1 MDSGFSCHP
10 AFVRDPWPDPLRG
23 QPEFNRIERHAQALH
38 EQARDVYAVENG
50 ASLLG

>member
-1 MDSGFSCHP
+1 VDSGFFWHP
-10 AFVRDPWPDPLRG
+10 AFVRDPWLDPLRG

-38 EQARDVYAVENG
+38 KQARDAYAAENG